1 MPLVIQFRGPY
12 ASPTIVCD
20 HCGKTIDKAQE
31 GNYQWSH
38 ATGVD
43 KGQTAPMY
51 FTHKACCHDF
61 EQAHGVRRWEWGAIG
76 LEALPAFLATNL
88 HIPWS
93 QATAKAR
100 QMSRL

>member
-12 ASPTIVCD
+12 SAPTIICD
-20 HCGKTIDKAQE
+20 HCGKAITRAQD
-31 GNYQWSH
+31 GNYEWSH
-38 ATGVD
+38 AAGTAE
-43 KGQTAPMY
+43 GQTAPMY
-51 FTHKACCHDF
+51 FTHKTCCHAF
-61 EQAHGVRRWEWGAIG
+61 EQAHGGGWGAIG

>member
-1 MPLVIQFRGPY
+1 MPIVIEFTGRY
-12 ASPTIVCD
+12 AAPKILCD
-20 HCGKTIDKAQE
+20 YCGKVITKAQD

-38 ATGVD
+38 AAGVD
-43 KGQTAPMY
+43 EGQTAPMY

-61 EQAHGVRRWEWGAIG
+61 EQAHGGSSGGWGAIG

-93 QATAKAR
+93 QAAAMAR